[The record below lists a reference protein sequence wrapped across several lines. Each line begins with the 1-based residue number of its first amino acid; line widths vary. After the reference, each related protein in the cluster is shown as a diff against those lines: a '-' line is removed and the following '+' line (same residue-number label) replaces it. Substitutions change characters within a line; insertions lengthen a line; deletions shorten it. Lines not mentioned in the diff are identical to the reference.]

1 MSVFPEMKTAIRTYH
16 PIPSLQHTNG
26 NMLDA
31 PRIKSI
37 LKASLLD
44 SEVKSTPTT
53 PADII
58 ARSVR
63 IAKIILGCQG
73 LTDDFGHLQKNGQ
86 TPSTSVTNLIFV
98 LAHQTNVSI
107 SAFFSLCC
115 RNLKTSQLIS
125 RSANRTFKAILT
137 F

>member
-31 PRIKSI
+31 PRIKHI
-37 LKASLLD
+37 LKTSLLD
-44 SEVKSTPTT
+44 SEGKHTPTT
-53 PADII
+53 PGDII

-63 IAKIILGCQG
+63 LFFSRLVLGCQG
-73 LTDDFGHLQKNGQ
+73 LTATCPLLQKNGQ

-98 LAHQTNVSI
+98 LAHQTTVRI
-107 SAFFSLCC
+107 CLFDLC
-115 RNLKTSQLIS
+115 
-125 RSANRTFKAILT
+125 A
-137 F
+137 